1 MRYINHEF
9 TRFIIVGGINTGHYY
24 LIYLLCLQLL
34 HTHYFLA
41 HILGFGS
48 SFIGSFFLNSYITYQ
63 VKPTLA
69 KFIRFPLT
77 QVVNILSSTIL
88 IFVIIEWLQ
97 VSSSLAPLIAVV
109 FTVPITF
116 IVTRRILK
124 PS

>member
-9 TRFIIVGGINTGHYY
+9 LKFIIVGGINTGHYY
-24 LIYLLCLQLL
+24 VIYLLCL
-34 HTHYFLA
+34 HVFHAHYFLA
-41 HILGFGS
+41 HIIGFAS

-77 QVVNILSSTIL
+77 QVVNVLSSTSF
-88 IFVIIEWLQ
+88 IFMFIEWFQ
-97 VSSSLAPLIAVV
+97 MSSNLAPLVAVI